1 MGKSTGF
8 GITGSSAA
16 CTPSSCVDL
25 GKLLSLNLIFLICKM
40 GLSACLPDDGG
51 VRCQCLARVSIVT
64 SPEAC
69 SAQRRMLGELSR
81 RLRVWQELWWDGGQT
96 IQPGAPAPAI
106 SHVRPT
112 TLMLWASVGI
122 HSSAWMKRAVVRR
135 EGPAGLQMQARL
147 LHERTQGESLLA
159 LRPPLPAPDLGSATL
174 PVRPSNIQS
183 RRCWNDGPGKVAPP
197 GLQVS
202 QPSMRLI
209 CRPACGRPGSL
220 YPLLSSP
227 FLF

>member
-1 MGKSTGF
+1 M

-16 CTPSSCVDL
+16 SAPSRCVDL
-25 GKLLSLNLIFLICKM
+25 GKLLSMNLIFLTCKM

-51 VRCQCLARVSIVT
+51 VRCQRLARVSIVT

-69 SAQRRMLGELSR
+69 SAQRKRLGELSR
-81 RLRVWQELWWDGGQT
+81 RLRVWQEPRWDGGQAM
-96 IQPGAPAPAI
+96 QQGAPAPAT
-106 SHVRPT
+106 SRVRPT
-112 TLMLWASVGI
+112 ALTLWASTGI
-122 HSSAWMKRAVVRR
+122 HSSAWTERAVPRR
-135 EGPAGLQMQARL
+135 ESPAGLQMQARL

-159 LRPPLPAPDLGSATL
+159 PRPPLAASDLGSATL

-209 CRPACGRPGSL
+209 CRPACGRPGRL